1 MSQLTM
7 CRSTVTLE
15 RQTVAKNAAGGA
27 PKTFASVS
35 GATSIPA
42 DIQPAS
48 ARTMLAW
55 MQQQLRVSHT
65 IYLSQ
70 DVQAKKT
77 DRFTSD
83 GRIFLIHGYRRSA
96 PGYGQW
102 PAVADVEEVIT
113 S

>member
-1 MSQLTM
+1 MSQLSM
-7 CRSTVTLE
+7 CRSYVTLE
-15 RQTVAKNAAGGA
+15 RQTVTKDAAGGM
-27 PKTFASVS
+27 PRSW
-35 GATSIPA
+35 ATVTADTPA

-48 ARTMLAW
+48 ARVMLAW

-65 IYLSQ
+65 IYLSA

-77 DRFTSD
+77 DRFTTSD

-96 PGYGQW
+96 PGYTSW